1 MLFRT
6 FLFVSNF
13 SRFQTEVSH
22 LKEILRKNAFTI
34 KLVDNRIKNF
44 FNKRF
49 LNAPVALTVE
59 KKKFFIALPYLG
71 NLSLAIRTRLQNSIV
86 LTKIF
91 LFLRSRHVL
100 VNFSVLKV
108 KRLLTYALMLFTSSC
123 VVDAMLPII
132 TKLADI

>member
-6 FLFVSNF
+6 FLFVSDF

-71 NLSLAIRTRLQNSIV
+71 NLSLAIKTRLQNSIV

-91 LFLRSRHVL
+91 LFVRSRLFLSPRHVL
-100 VNFSVLKV
+100 VDFSVLKV
-108 KRLLTYALMLFTSSC
+108 KSLLTYTLMLFTSSC
-123 VVDAMLPII
+123 VVDAMH
-132 TKLADI
+132 

>member
-6 FLFVSNF
+6 FLFVSDF

-44 FNKRF
+44 FNKKF

-59 KKKFFIALPYLG
+59 KKKLFIALPYLG

-91 LFLRSRHVL
+91 LFVRSRLFLSPRHVL
-100 VNFSVLKV
+100 VDFSVLKV
-108 KRLLTYALMLFTSSC
+108 KSLLTYTLMLFTSSC
-123 VVDAMLPII
+123 VVDAMH
-132 TKLADI
+132 

>member
-1 MLFRT
+1 M
-6 FLFVSNF
+6 
-13 SRFQTEVSH
+13 
-22 LKEILRKNAFTI
+22 
-34 KLVDNRIKNF
+34 
-44 FNKRF
+44 
-49 LNAPVALTVE
+49 NAPVALTVE
-59 KKKFFIALPYLG
+59 KKEFFIVLPYLG